1 MKSSEA
7 RRLGTSPR
15 SAFCWLTDLERFTH
29 LSVCLLS
36 AQYLEGGEWVPH
48 RLLLRSEKHHPGKG
62 PHSQEAG
69 RTLALYGSN
78 PNL

>member
-15 SAFCWLTDLERFTH
+15 SAFCWLPDLELVTY

-36 AQYLEGGEWVPH
+36 AQYLEGGEWMPY
-48 RLLLRSEKHHPGKG
+48 RLLVRSEKHRPGKG

-69 RTLALYGSN
+69 RTLAPYGSN
-78 PNL
+78 PDL

>member
-7 RRLGTSPR
+7 ERLGTSPR
-15 SAFCWLTDLERFTH
+15 SAFYCLPDLELVTH

-48 RLLLRSEKHHPGKG
+48 RLLMRSEKHHPGKD
-62 PHSQEAG
+62 PIPRRQEE
-69 RTLALYGSN
+69 
-78 PNL
+78 